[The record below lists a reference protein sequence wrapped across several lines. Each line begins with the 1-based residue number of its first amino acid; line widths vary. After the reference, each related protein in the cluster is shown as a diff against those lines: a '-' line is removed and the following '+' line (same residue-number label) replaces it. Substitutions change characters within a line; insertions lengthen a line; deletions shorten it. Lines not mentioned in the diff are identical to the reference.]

1 MIQREY
7 KVKGEDVNDFMVMQ
21 NFAYLR
27 YTSKLIEIFLLEKG
41 FSQMKLNNLKIGWE
55 KNNDQLKNEKKLM
68 FMEPFTALLEFDSSG
83 NFGDHTKVIVRFFDK
98 EGSLCSVVTT
108 ELQWIDYSNWEL
120 IAPPKK
126 IAHHFFNLPQYRKA
140 V

>member
-7 KVKGEDVNDFMVMQ
+7 TVKGEDVNDFMVMQ
-21 NFAYLR
+21 NFAYLK

-41 FSQMKLNNLKIGWE
+41 FSQIKLNNLKIGWQ
-55 KNNDQLKNEKKLM
+55 KNNDQLKNNEKLM
-68 FMEPFTALLEFDSSG
+68 FMERFTAVLEFDSSG
-83 NFGDHTKVIVRFFDK
+83 NSGDHTKVMVRFYNTS
-98 EGSLCSVVTT
+98 GQLCSVVST
-108 ELQWIDYSNWEL
+108 ELQWIDYDNWEL

-126 IAHHFFNLPQYRKA
+126 IAHHFFNYEHYRRA